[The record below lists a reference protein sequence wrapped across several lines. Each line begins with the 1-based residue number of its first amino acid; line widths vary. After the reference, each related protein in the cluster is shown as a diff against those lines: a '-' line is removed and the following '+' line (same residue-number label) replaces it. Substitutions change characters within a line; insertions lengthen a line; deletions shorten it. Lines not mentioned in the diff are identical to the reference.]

1 MTDSVICPADVG
13 MIYDDRSLLHI
24 GYDEHG
30 HHFEA
35 ITVKRKMLQFGIF
48 SFLLSNRAKNRDSMK
63 RKTHPK
69 HLVRKFFQSSAKP
82 LMNRSLQKVSRMVN
96 CAHTDRRF

>member
-35 ITVKRKMLQFGIF
+35 ITVKRKNAAIWDIF
-48 SFLLSNRAKNRDSMK
+48 F
-63 RKTHPK
+63 P
-69 HLVRKFFQSSAKP
+69 FEQ
-82 LMNRSLQKVSRMVN
+82 
-96 CAHTDRRF
+96 